1 MNWTKNPLK
10 GTENMKLDPIII
22 SLLDTDLYKFN
33 MDQIIFH
40 KHPDLCGK
48 YYFKCRN
55 EGVKFTPEML
65 DEINSQIDHLC
76 TLRFRKD
83 ELDYLRSIR
92 FIKNDYVEFLRLWR
106 PIREYVTTSLSEDG
120 ELSIIVDGPLFSA
133 MQFEIHL
140 LEIVNEVYFRM
151 SYDYDMLLKSAHEK
165 LSAKIEALNDGTYT
179 FKFAEFGCRRRLS
192 REWQDVVVRRLST
205 ETDKCIG
212 TSNVY
217 LAMKYNLTP
226 IGTYAHEFVQMYQG
240 IDRYPLAYTNH
251 YAMRDWYDEYDG
263 DNGTALT
270 DTITTDLFLLDFNRS
285 NVNNYNGVRHDS
297 GDPYEWGEKIIR
309 HYESYGVDPRT
320 KQLLFS
326 DSLDFDRAQK
336 LFDYFK
342 DRAKVAFG
350 IGTYCANDTC
360 VDPLNIVIKL
370 QYVNDKPVAK
380 LSDNPEKSMCHDAE
394 YLKYLKRSVAFRLKR
409 ETL

>member
-1 MNWTKNPLK
+1 
-10 GTENMKLDPIII
+10 MKLDPIVI

-33 MDQIIFH
+33 MDQVIFH
-40 KHPDLCGK
+40 KHTDLCGK

-65 DEINSQIDHLC
+65 DEINSQIDYLC

-106 PIREYVTTSLSEDG
+106 PIREYVTTSLSKDG

-151 SYDYDMLLKSAHEK
+151 SYDYDMLLKSAEEK
-165 LSAKIEALNDGTYT
+165 LNAKIEALNNGTYT

-192 REWQDVVVRRLST
+192 REWEDVVVRRLST

-297 GDPYEWGEKIIR
+297 GDPYEWGEKIIK

-326 DSLDFDRAQK
+326 DGLDFDRAQK

-350 IGTYCANDTC
+350 IGTFCSNDTC
-360 VDPLNIVIKL
+360 VDALNIVIKL
-370 QYVNDKPVAK
+370 QYVNEKPVAK
-380 LSDNPEKSMCHDAE
+380 LSDNPEKSMCHDAD

-409 ETL
+409 ETI